1 MPQIK
6 TAVFLAAGLGSRLK
20 GLAEHKPKGFLE
32 IDGIALIE
40 RSVQNL
46 LASGIRQFYFGTG
59 FLSDVYEIFAS
70 KYNAVCIKNE
80 SYADTGS
87 MYTLHEMNK
96 YIRHDFLLLEA
107 DLLYHRDGLRLLM
120 DDPHPDAILASGKT
134 YSGDE
139 VFIETD
145 GQSYLV
151 NMSKNPSALASID
164 AELVG
169 ISKVSISTY
178 QKMCEVAT
186 KLFSQNR
193 KLDYEYT
200 FVEVAKNEKIFV
212 LKEDDYIWCEIDDE
226 SHYQR
231 ALTKIYPLLK

>member
-1 MPQIK
+1 MPQIE

-20 GLAEHKPKGFLE
+20 GLAENKPKGFLE

-40 RSVQNL
+40 HSVQNL

-59 FLSDVYEIFAS
+59 FRSEVYENFAS
-70 KYNAVCIKNE
+70 GYNGVCIKNE

-87 MYTLHEMNK
+87 MYTLHEMK
-96 YIRHDFLLLEA
+96 DYISQDFILLEA
-107 DLLYHRDGLRLLM
+107 DLLYRRDGIRILNE
-120 DDPHPDAILASGKT
+120 DPHPDAILASGKT

-145 GQSYLV
+145 SRSYLV

-169 ISKVSISTY
+169 ISKVSFDTY
-178 QKMCEVAT
+178 HKMCELASG
-186 KLFSQNR
+186 LFEKNR
-193 KLDYEYT
+193 KLDYEYV
-200 FVEVAKNEKIFV
+200 FVEVSKEKKIFV
-212 LKEDDYIWCEIDDE
+212 RKEENFVWCEIDDE

-231 ALTKIYPLLK
+231 ALSRIYPKLK